1 MGIWMY
7 IKERE
12 REEYTHNL
20 LIIINILIT
29 DAMLKFNIYA
39 IILKICLKVI
49 YNSKK

>member
-1 MGIWMY
+1 MY

-12 REEYTHNL
+12 RNTHNL
-20 LIIINILIT
+20 LIIINILST
-29 DAMLKFNIYA
+29 DEILKFNIYA

>member
-1 MGIWMY
+1 MY

-29 DAMLKFNIYA
+29 DDAMLKFNIYA